1 MVVPKSTCTQATT
14 PDVAAGV
21 LHTMRGVI
29 RGGTAGLSN
38 TGDGFDIA
46 GKTGTTDNSIQT
58 WMTGFSSKVS
68 TSVWVGNVSGDVHL
82 GRVSTGNKSAYYAR
96 HDIWRTVMKLANKL
110 YQPEPMA
117 RVPAIFSGASGATV
131 PDVTTFD
138 PTTASS
144 QILLGGLNF
153 QVVLNPVLSDKPSG
167 TVAYTVPAAGTQTIR
182 GTIVKIYVSSG
193 GAVIVPSDLL
203 THGPTVA
210 DIQAYLAGV
219 VLDGNGNPQLSAIG
233 SSGLQTGNC
242 GPTDRVTRSS
252 PTPGSATQA
261 GSVIELFCES

>member
-1 MVVPKSTCTQATT
+1 
-14 PDVAAGV
+14 
-21 LHTMRGVI
+21 
-29 RGGTAGLSN
+29 
-38 TGDGFDIA
+38 
-46 GKTGTTDNSIQT
+46 
-58 WMTGFSSKVS
+58 
-68 TSVWVGNVSGDVHL
+68 
-82 GRVSTGNKSAYYAR
+82 
-96 HDIWRTVMKLANKL
+96 
-110 YQPEPMA
+110 
-117 RVPAIFSGASGATV
+117 
-131 PDVTTFD
+131 
-138 PTTASS
+138 
-144 QILLGGLNF
+144 LNF